1 MDPRARIGDAERD
14 RATSELG
21 QHYADGRLDHEEYDE
36 RLDAIWSARTGAD
49 LAVVFHDL
57 PRQPVPV
64 RPVAARQAPRR
75 RSFPWLPVVFVLIG
89 LSIMLD
95 APLWLLIFPMLWF
108 AHRRGRHLTHHPHQR

>member
-36 RLDAIWSARTGAD
+36 RLDAIWSAKTSAD

-57 PRQPVPV
+57 PRQVVP
-64 RPVAARQAPRR
+64 AARPAVVGRR
-75 RSFPWLPVVFVLIG
+75 RPFPWLPVLFVLIG
-89 LSIMLD
+89 LSILLE
-95 APLWLLIFPMLWF
+95 APLWLLIFPVLWI
-108 AHRRGRHLTHHPHQR
+108 AHRRGRRHRMHPGR